1 MELNIC
7 RCINCSGN
15 TENNPVAGLGM
26 GSAIWYGVSSLLALF
41 AGGWIAGRLAP
52 VRRVFDGILHG
63 LLTWSLI
70 TLVTLYFVTTTLGS
84 ILGGV
89 SRMVGNTLGVVGNVA
104 VAGKPIGNAP
114 DNVAA
119 SAKQAYSDA
128 TAQWEKNK
136 QENEAKAR
144 EVADQT
150 AKAAST
156 AAILTFVSL
165 ALGAVVAGYGAKR
178 GLLSKENSSSVN
190 PAAFAR

>member
-1 MELNIC
+1 MPDVW
-7 RCINCSGN
+7 RRF
-15 TENNPVAGLGM
+15 VAYLT
-26 GSAIWYGVSSLLALF
+26 AF
-41 AGGWIAGRLAP
+41 
-52 VRRVFDGILHG
+52 HG